1 MAVEKGIW
9 MIRDALFREELKNMI
24 LGQVLFDEPTDRYT
38 SIGVGGKA
46 DVMILPQATEELIRV
61 VSYLQDH
68 QVSFIAVG
76 NWTNLIVKDGGYRGA
91 IICLKGLHEI
101 SVEDKENDMVSV
113 YAEAGVALGEIVNLS
128 ANEAF
133 GGIEFCAGIP
143 GSVGGGIRM
152 NAGAYGSE
160 IKDILEWVN
169 LLERGGKILK
179 VRRDDLDF
187 AYRNLNLPEGSVI
200 TGASFLLRRGKRE
213 EIRERITETLGL
225 RKKKHPLGYRS
236 AGSIFKNPRGIPAGQ
251 LIDEIGLKGA
261 RIGDAKISE
270 KHGNFIVNLGHAK
283 AADVLALIEMV
294 KERVLKEKGITLEV
308 EVMIVGDNG

>member
-1 MAVEKGIW
+1 VAVEKGIW
-9 MIRDALFREELKNMI
+9 MIKDALFREELKNMTS
-24 LGQVLFDEPTDRYT
+24 GTVLFDEPTDRYT

-46 DVMILPQATEELIRV
+46 DVIILPQATEELIRV
-61 VSYLQDH
+61 VSYLQDYH
-68 QVSFIAVG
+68 VSFIPVG

-101 SVEDKENDMVSV
+101 SVEDRDKDMVSI

-128 ANEAF
+128 AKEAF

-160 IKDILEWVN
+160 IKDVLEWVS

-179 VRRDDLDF
+179 VRRDDLDC
-187 AYRNLNLPEGSVI
+187 AYRSFNLPEGSVI

-213 EIRERITETLGL
+213 EIRKRITEILDL

-236 AGSIFKNPRGIPAGQ
+236 AGSIFKNPLNIPAGQ

-283 AADVLALIEMV
+283 AADVLALIETV

-308 EVMIVGDNG
+308 EVMIIGDDR

>member
-1 MAVEKGIW
+1 
-9 MIRDALFREELKNMI
+9 MIRDALFREELKNMTS
-24 LGQVLFDEPTDRYT
+24 GTVFFDEPTDRYT

-46 DVMILPQATEELIRV
+46 DVIILPQATEELIRV

-68 QVSFIAVG
+68 QVSFIPVG

-101 SVEDKENDMVSV
+101 SVEDRENDMVSI
-113 YAEAGVALGEIVNLS
+113 YAEAGVALSEIVNLS

-160 IKDILEWVN
+160 IKDVLEWVS
-169 LLERGGKILK
+169 LLNRGGRILK

-200 TGASFLLRRGKRE
+200 TGTSFLLRRGKRE
-213 EIRERITETLGL
+213 EIRERITEILGL
-225 RKKKHPLGYRS
+225 RKKKHPLEYRS
-236 AGSIFKNPRGIPAGQ
+236 AGSIFKNPLNIPAGQ

-294 KERVLKEKGITLEV
+294 KEMVLKEKGITLEV
-308 EVMIVGDNG
+308 EVMIVGDDG

>member
-1 MAVEKGIW
+1 
-9 MIRDALFREELKNMI
+9 MIKDALFREELKNMTSGTI
-24 LGQVLFDEPTDRYT
+24 LFDEPTDRYT

-46 DVMILPQATEELIRV
+46 DVIILPQATEELIRV

-68 QVSFIAVG
+68 QVSFMPVG

-91 IICLKGLHEI
+91 IICLKGLNEI
-101 SVEDKENDMVSV
+101 SVEDRERDMVSI

-133 GGIEFCAGIP
+133 SGIEFCAGIP

-160 IKDILEWVN
+160 IKDVLEWVS
-169 LLERGGKILK
+169 LLERGGKIFK
-179 VRRDDLDF
+179 VRRDDLDC
-187 AYRNLNLPEGSVI
+187 AYRNLKLPEGSVI

-213 EIRERITETLGL
+213 EIRERITEILGL

-236 AGSIFKNPRGIPAGQ
+236 AGSIFKNPLNIPAGQ

-308 EVMIVGDNG
+308 EVIIVGDDG